1 MNQFC
6 RLSVCLLGVLLCA
19 FSAALAQPA
28 SGAGVTLHVSPSGT
42 GDGDGSA
49 EKPFATLEQAR
60 DRMREINQSLGILEG
75 PMTVL
80 VHGGKY
86 AVRRTFEL
94 GPEHS
99 SSFEK
104 EPIVYRVADG
114 ETPVFSGGVTLKDFV
129 PVTDAAVLARLPEE
143 ARGKA
148 VQCDLKAQG
157 VAVPQEPLVLGG
169 MGSGNGFKTHPVPE
183 LFFNGDPM
191 TMARYPNDGMMHVA
205 DTCVQDG
212 HQVIGISGSKV
223 GRFVYEGDRPAR
235 WRDEKDAL
243 LYGYW
248 FFDWADSYERI
259 AAIDTD
265 KREITLAEPPH
276 TYGYRKNQRY
286 YAVNLLSEMDQTG
299 EYYLDRANSLLY
311 FLPPSGPNQAEVALS
326 LFAGPLVRM
335 EGTARVRFQGLTW
348 ELAAGDAVRAK
359 NIQDCVFAGCTVR
372 RCGGD
377 GIAVDGGRQVSIL
390 SCDIYSMG
398 RGGVLIE
405 GGDRKTLTPG
415 GLAVENCHI
424 HHLSRIDH
432 TYIPAVLVGGV
443 GNRVAHNLMHHIN
456 SSALRVGGNDHTV
469 ECNEVHDVLLESDDQ
484 GGADMWG
491 DPTLRG
497 NVYRFNYWH
506 HNGNWRRTGEDLG
519 CGQAGIRLD
528 DAISGVLIYGNIF
541 YKTAAGKHGFGGVQ
555 IHGGKDN
562 VLENNIFADCAQAV
576 SFSPWGQKRWEDFT
590 AKFMESPKIDPGLYV
605 KRYPDLAKLNE
616 NVDVNT
622 LRRNIVWKCG
632 AFLLR
637 EKGINVLEG
646 NILDPTADNFV
657 NPEAGDFTL
666 RPDAPVVKDAGFV
679 PIPFDQIGIQ
689 KSPFRSALPE
699 AEMKGARA
707 QK

>member
-1 MNQFC
+1 MSLFF
-6 RLSVCLLGVLLCA
+6 RLFALSLCVVLCT
-19 FSAALAQPA
+19 FTAALAQPA

-42 GDGDGSA
+42 TDGDGSA
-49 EKPFATLEQAR
+49 VHPYATLEQAR
-60 DRMREINQSLGILEG
+60 DRMLDINRSTGILDG

-86 AVRRTFEL
+86 VVKQTFTL

-104 EPIVYRVADG
+104 VPIVYRAADN

-148 VQCDLKAQG
+148 VQCDLKAKG
-157 VAVPQEPLVLGG
+157 VNVPQEPLILGG
-169 MGSGNGFKTHPVPE
+169 MGSGNVFKTHPVPE
-183 LFFNGDPM
+183 LFFNGEPM
-191 TMARYPNDGMMHVA
+191 TMARYPNEGMMHVV
-205 DTCVQDG
+205 DTCVDDG
-212 HQVIGISGSKV
+212 HQVIGIKGSKV

-235 WRDEKDAL
+235 WKEEKDAL

-259 AAIDTD
+259 TAIDTD
-265 KREITLAEPPH
+265 KHEITLAEPPH
-276 TYGYRKNQRY
+276 TYGYRKGQRY
-286 YAVNLLSEMDQTG
+286 YAANLLSEMDQPG
-299 EYYLDRANSLLY
+299 EYYLDRANSTLY
-311 FLPPSGPNQAEVALS
+311 FLPPSDPNQAEVTLS

-335 EGTARVRFQGLTW
+335 EGTARVRFQGLAW
-348 ELAAGDAVRAK
+348 ELAAGDAVQAK
-359 NIQDCVFAGCTVR
+359 NIQNCAFVGCTVR

-377 GIAVDGGRQVSIL
+377 GIAVNGGKDVSIL

-415 GLAVENCHI
+415 GLVVENCHI

-432 TYIPAVLVGGV
+432 TYTPAVLVGGV

-456 SSALRVGGNDHTV
+456 SSAIRLGGNDHTV
-469 ECNEVHDVLLESDDQ
+469 EYNEVHDVLLESDDQ

-497 NVYRFNYWH
+497 NVYRYNYWH
-506 HNGNWRRTGEDLG
+506 HIGNWRRTGEDLS

-528 DAISGVLIYGNIF
+528 DAISGVLIQGNIF
-541 YKTAAGKHGFGGVQ
+541 YKSAAGKHGFGGVQ

-562 VLENNIFADCAQAV
+562 VLDNNIFADCAQAV

-590 AKFMESPKIDPGLYV
+590 GKFMESPKIDADLYV
-605 KRYPDLAKLNE
+605 KRYPELAHLNE
-616 NVDVNT
+616 HVDVNT
-622 LRRNIVWKCG
+622 LRHNIVWKCG
-632 AFLLR
+632 TFLLHD
-637 EKGINVLEG
+637 KGINVLEG
-646 NILDPTADNFV
+646 NILDPATDNFV
-657 NPEAGDFTL
+657 NPDAGDFTVK
-666 RPDAPVVKDAGFV
+666 PDAPVVKDSGFL
-679 PIPFDQIGIQ
+679 PIPFDQIGLQ
-689 KSPFRSALPE
+689 KSLFRPTLPE
-699 AEMKGARA
+699 TDILAARA
-707 QK
+707 QQ